1 MEDSGRFITGAGLP
15 IWDIAAR
22 TLSHRFPNFN
32 FGHSSKSFLSMTV
45 FIAES
50 PHGFFKHDPHSCLM
64 PLGHQSLKLTT
75 HQENDTLSDLSDLS
89 WHRHLRQNQTD
100 LINLVKAMYLSKQD
114 PNACHKAIKT
124 LTDQP
129 YTRH

>member
-1 MEDSGRFITGAGLP
+1 MIAIKMFFDADDEFLGR
-15 IWDIAAR
+15 
-22 TLSHRFPNFN
+22 
-32 FGHSSKSFLSMTV
+32 V
-45 FIAES
+45 
-50 PHGFFKHDPHSCLM
+50 
-64 PLGHQSLKLTT
+64 